1 MLAGMGWL
9 STDGRFWLPDRP
21 DRLVPGVVTTDDGVT
36 LRLDDSLKDFEWPA
50 EGAVRSASWAEHPVV
65 HGASRDGRDLTLL
78 GLGGLDMCGPF
89 GRIREVHHAH
99 ALLVG
104 GHAAADVFE
113 VATAT
118 FDLLPAWLDPGP
130 VSQQSLGSLDPVVIP
145 VERRVLVTATVGVA
159 EIKVVVGVEGRADS
173 DRVEL
178 AQVCAVEIRGPAVPL
193 ARLLA
198 DRLRPVHD
206 FLIVALGRPCRMT
219 GLQVRPSGAGQR
231 DRSLEV
237 HTSGIQPAGSDVL
250 SVARARSYDS
260 PVLHVREQAG
270 PDAGDVL
277 MRWYAIHDDLRE
289 VVDLLT
295 GPFHAPFTYVEHR
308 YGALFQSAEAYAK
321 RRYGGTEKTK
331 KEHRDRVAAV
341 TDALAAGDLPEDV
354 VGWATRILQGRND
367 RSLPQMLDA
376 LAAACGQAGG
386 DLLAAAPGFAR
397 QAAALRAGVAHGG
410 SDRPD
415 PLVAHWH
422 GEALLWLMRIAL
434 LAEAGVPVERTSAR
448 ATAVPSW
455 KRAVDEIA
463 AHAAARAERSADDPD
478 KP

>member
-1 MLAGMGWL
+1 MSGL

-21 DRLVPGVVTTDDGVT
+21 DRLVPGVVTTDNGVT
-36 LRLDDSLKDFEWPA
+36 LRLDDSLVDFQWPG
-50 EGAVRSASWAEHPVV
+50 EGAVHGASWAEHAVA

-78 GLGGLDMCGPF
+78 GLAGLDLSGPF
-89 GRIREVHHAH
+89 GRVREVHHAD

-104 GHAAADVFE
+104 GHAAADAFE

-130 VSQQSLGSLDPVVIP
+130 VSQQAPGRLDPVVVP
-145 VERRVLVTATVGVA
+145 VQRRVLVTATVGPA
-159 EIKVVVGVEGRADS
+159 EVKAIVGVEGRADS

-178 AQVCAVEIRGPAVPL
+178 AQICAVEIRGPSVPL
-193 ARLLA
+193 ARLMSE
-198 DRLRPVHD
+198 RLRPVHD
-206 FLIVALGRPCRMT
+206 FLIIALGRPCRMT
-219 GLQVRPSGAGQR
+219 GLKLRPPGADER
-231 DRSLEV
+231 EPSLEV
-237 HTSGIQPAGSDVL
+237 HTSGVQSAGADVL

-260 PVLHVREQAG
+260 PVLHLREHAG
-270 PDAGDVL
+270 PDAGEVL
-277 MRWYAIHDDLRE
+277 ERWYAVHDDLRE

-308 YGALFQSAEAYAK
+308 YSAIFQSAEAYAK
-321 RRYGGTEKTK
+321 RRHGGPEKTK
-331 KEHRDRVAAV
+331 SEHRDRIAAV
-341 TDALAAGDLPEDV
+341 TGALAAADLPEEV

-367 RSLPQMLDA
+367 RSLPQMIEA

-386 DLLAAAPGFAR
+386 NLLAAAPGFAR

-415 PLVAHWH
+415 PLVAYWH
-422 GEALLWLMRIAL
+422 GQALLWLMRIVL

-448 ATAVPSW
+448 AAAVPSW
-455 KRAVDEIA
+455 KRAVNEIA
-463 AHAAARAERSADDPD
+463 AHAAAQAEGSAGTP
-478 KP
+478 

>member
-1 MLAGMGWL
+1 MLARMGGL
-9 STDGRFWLPDRP
+9 STDGRFWMPDRP

-36 LRLDDSLKDFEWPA
+36 LRLDDSLRGFEWLE
-50 EGAVRSASWAEHPVV
+50 EGAVRSASWTEHPVV
-65 HGASRDGRDLTLL
+65 HGVSRDGQDLTLL
-78 GLGGLDMCGPF
+78 GLAGLDMSGPF
-89 GRIREVHHAH
+89 GRIQEVHHAD

-104 GHAAADVFE
+104 GHAGGDAFE

-130 VSQQSLGSLDPVVIP
+130 VSQQSHSSLDAVVVP
-145 VERRVLVTATVGVA
+145 VERRVLVTATVGAV
-159 EIKVVVGVEGRADS
+159 EVKVVVGVEGRADS

-178 AQVCAVEIRGPAVPL
+178 AQICAVEIRGPAVRL
-193 ARLLA
+193 ARLMSE
-198 DRLRPVHD
+198 RLRPVHD

-219 GLQVRPSGAGQR
+219 GLQVRLSAAGER

-237 HTSGIQPAGSDVL
+237 HTSGVQPAVADVL
-250 SVARARSYDS
+250 SVARARNYDS
-260 PVLHVREQAG
+260 PVLHLREHAG
-270 PDAGDVL
+270 DAGDVL
-277 MRWYAIHDDLRE
+277 ERWYAVHDDLRE

-321 RRYGGTEKTK
+321 RRHGGKEKTK
-331 KEHRDRVAAV
+331 MEHRERVAAV
-341 TDALAAGDLPEDV
+341 TDALAAADLPEDV

-367 RSLPQMLDA
+367 RSLPQMVDA
-376 LAAACGQAGG
+376 LAASCGQAGG
-386 DLLAAAPGFAR
+386 DLLTAAPGFAR

-415 PLVAHWH
+415 PLVAYWH

-434 LAEAGVPVERTSAR
+434 LAEAGVPVDRTSAR
-448 ATAVPSW
+448 AATVPSW
-455 KRAVDEIA
+455 KRAVNEIA
-463 AHAAARAERSADDPD
+463 ARAAAQAEGSAGDPYL
-478 KP
+478 P